1 MRVFQKEIF
10 GLEKIMN
17 KFLSNLVG
25 IFVYAIMFAI
35 LLWIINPDLK
45 IREYIGLSLISA
57 LFFGIFNEIIRAIR
71 GK

>member
-1 MRVFQKEIF
+1 MHVSLKEMF

-25 IFVYAIMFAI
+25 IFVYAIMFVV
-35 LLWIINPDLK
+35 LLWVYNPDLK
-45 IREYIGLSLISA
+45 IREYIGLSLILA
-57 LFFGIFNEIIRAIR
+57 LFFGILNEIIRR

>member
-1 MRVFQKEIF
+1 MF

-25 IFVYAIMFAI
+25 IFVYAIMFVV
-35 LLWIINPDLK
+35 LLWVYNPDLK
-45 IREYIGLSLISA
+45 IREYIGLSLILA
-57 LFFGIFNEIIRAIR
+57 LFFGILNEIIRR